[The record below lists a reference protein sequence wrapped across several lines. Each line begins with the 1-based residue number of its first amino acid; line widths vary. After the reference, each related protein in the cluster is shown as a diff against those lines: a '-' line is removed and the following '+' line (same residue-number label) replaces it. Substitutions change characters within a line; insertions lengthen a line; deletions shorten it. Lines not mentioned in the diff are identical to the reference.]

1 LNKVEEPS
9 PSAESVTK
17 DRPSIVVILLSLF
30 GSALLVT
37 AAFVY
42 RRRSRERE
50 EEFSPPVTHIINL
63 SPIRHDDEEDSFHS
77 HPMLDYDNENS
88 YYDDPEMEEISFDND
103 SMLRNDVGRMT

>member
-1 LNKVEEPS
+1 VEEPS

-77 HPMLDYDNENS
+77 HPMLDYDS
-88 YYDDPEMEEISFDND
+88 YLDNPEMEEISFGND
-103 SMLRNDVGRMT
+103 SMLRNDIGRMT